1 MRQHGLKSS
10 ATIAADTTRC
20 RFNRK
25 SDAPFCAKIVIR
37 RASREFALLKN
48 CRKKAQ
54 KNQKSLFGFCVFL
67 RLFIKMSFETVNYK
81 LNESVAIIKMNRPDA
96 LNALSLQLTKD
107 LGEAIKKAVE
117 DKARAI
123 VLTGEGR
130 AFCSGGDL
138 REMQMMWQKEGRIEA
153 FLEEPLKALHDV
165 ILLIRQTPIP
175 FVAAVQGV
183 CAGAGTNFALACDII
198 FASENATFN
207 EAFVRIGLSPD
218 CGGSFFL
225 PRAVGEKLAAELF
238 MTGDTLTAERAEKI
252 GMINRVVAA
261 ESLMEEAMKMAQKLA
276 VAPTGSI
283 GRIKQMLNA
292 SFSNDLNAQLDME
305 HVSQIAS
312 GKSNDFKEG
321 VQAFFEKRQPNF
333 TGT

>member
-1 MRQHGLKSS
+1 
-10 ATIAADTTRC
+10 
-20 RFNRK
+20 
-25 SDAPFCAKIVIR
+25 
-37 RASREFALLKN
+37 
-48 CRKKAQ
+48 
-54 KNQKSLFGFCVFL
+54 
-67 RLFIKMSFETVNYK
+67 MSFETVQFE
-81 LNESVAIIKMNRPDA
+81 LRDAVAIITMNRPDA

-107 LGEAIKKAVE
+107 LREAINKAIRE
-117 DKARAI
+117 KARAVI
-123 VLTGEGR
+123 LTGSGR

-153 FLEEPLKALHDV
+153 FMEEPLKALHAV
-165 ILLIRQTPIP
+165 ILLIRETPIP

-198 FASENATFN
+198 FAAENATLN

-225 PRAVGEKLAAELF
+225 PRAIGEKLAAEIF
-238 MTGDTLTAERAEKI
+238 MTGETLTAERAEKI

-261 ESLMEEAMKMAQKLA
+261 ENLMEEAMRMANKLSL
-276 VAPTGSI
+276 APTASI
-283 GRIKQMLNA
+283 GRIKKMLNA
-292 SFSNDLNAQLDME
+292 AFSNDLQAQLDLE
-305 HVSQIAS
+305 HELQIES